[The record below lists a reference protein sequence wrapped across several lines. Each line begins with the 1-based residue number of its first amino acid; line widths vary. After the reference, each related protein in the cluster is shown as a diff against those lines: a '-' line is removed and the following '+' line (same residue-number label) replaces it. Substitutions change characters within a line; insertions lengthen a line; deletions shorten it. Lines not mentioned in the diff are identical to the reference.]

1 MSGNTNQRTAIVIGA
16 GAGGVSTAARLAK
29 AGFKV
34 TVLEKNDFTGGR
46 CSLLHHEGWRFD
58 QGPSLLLLPRLF
70 HKTFADL
77 DTTLEAE
84 GVHIVKCEPN
94 YNMWFG
100 DGEKFQLSTDLALMK
115 EQVEKWEGKDGYSRY
130 LSFLKEAH
138 SHYELSVEHHPFESI
153 YSRASKYFWTER
165 LRRVFTFASMNMGMS
180 PFDAPGTYSLLQYT
194 ELTEGIWY
202 PVGGFH
208 RVIDA
213 LVKIGERFGVTYR
226 LSTPISKITLSP
238 DGRRATG
245 VVLANGETLSAD
257 VVVNNTDLV
266 YAYNNFLPPTPYA
279 ESLANRETSCSSISF
294 YWALDRKI
302 PELNAHNIFLA
313 DEYKESFDSIFKKNL
328 IPNEPSFYVNIP
340 SRPDPTAAP
349 EGKESVV
356 VLVPVGHLLGENENP
371 TNVSTATTGEI
382 QQGNSGEKLTSSKSA
397 QGVKPSE
404 TQDWPKMIELAR
416 KTILATIAKRT
427 GVDITPFIVHEI
439 ANDPMTWRESFNL
452 DRGAILGLSHSF
464 FNVLSFRPS
473 TRARRGG
480 WLDGRLGGGILGR
493 VGELLFSGGSIERLY
508 MVGASA
514 HPGTGV
520 PIVLAG
526 GRLVA
531 EQICQDFGMNI
542 PWPTGSQEKQRTG
555 ALDQVQN
562 SFAIE
567 WVVYML
573 LAFLVLALGMFLGKQ
588 T

>member
-1 MSGNTNQRTAIVIGA
+1 M
-16 GAGGVSTAARLAK
+16 
-29 AGFKV
+29 
-34 TVLEKNDFTGGR
+34 
-46 CSLLHHEGWRFD
+46 
-58 QGPSLLLLPRLF
+58 F

-100 DGEKFQLSTDLALMK
+100 DGEKFQLSTDLVLMK

-130 LSFLKEAH
+130 LSFLREAH
-138 SHYELSVEHHPFESI
+138 NHYELSVEHVLSRNFTSITSMLRPSFLSRVFELHPFESI

-165 LRRVFTFASMNMGMS
+165 LRRVFTFASMYMGMS

-202 PVGGFH
+202 PIGGFH
-208 RVIDA
+208 KVSAPMQAYTILVMLTTFLQVIDA
-213 LVKIGERFGVTYR
+213 LVKVGERLGVEYR
-226 LSTPISKITLSP
+226 LSTPISKITLSR
-238 DGRRATG
+238 DKRRATG
-245 VVLANGETLSAD
+245 VVLANGETLTAD

-294 YWALDRKI
+294 YWALDRKL

-349 EGKESVV
+349 EGKEAVV
-356 VLVPVGHLLGENENP
+356 VLVPVGHLLGEHESP
-371 TNVSTATTGEI
+371 KSAATATDKDI
-382 QQGNSGEKLTSSKSA
+382 QQSNTDGKMTNSKSA
-397 QGVKPSE
+397 EGIKPSE
-404 TQDWPKMIELAR
+404 TQDWPKMIALAR
-416 KTILATIAKRT
+416 KTILTTIAKRT
-427 GVDITPFIVHEI
+427 GVDIEPLIVHEI
-439 ANDPMTWRESFNL
+439 TNDPITWRESFNL

-464 FNVLSFRPS
+464 FNVLSFRPA

-480 WLDGRLGGGILGR
+480 WFDGRLGGGVVGR
-493 VGELLFSGGSIERLY
+493 IGELLFSGGSIERLY

-531 EQICQDFGMNI
+531 EQICQDLKVEI
-542 PWPTGSQEKQRTG
+542 PWQTGPDKTERTG
-555 ALDQVQN
+555 ALDVVQT
-562 SFAIE
+562 ALTPE
-567 WVVYML
+567 WLVYML
-573 LAFLVLALGMFLGKQ
+573 LALLVLALGIFLGKQ

>member
-1 MSGNTNQRTAIVIGA
+1 MQ
-16 GAGGVSTAARLAK
+16 
-29 AGFKV
+29 
-34 TVLEKNDFTGGR
+34 
-46 CSLLHHEGWRFD
+46 RFD

-115 EQVEKWEGKDGYSRY
+115 EQVERWEGKDGYSRY

-138 SHYELSVEHHPFESI
+138 SHYELSVEHVLSRNFTSITSMLRPSFLGRVFELHPFESI

-165 LRRVFTFASMNMGMS
+165 LRRVFTFASMYMGMS

-208 RVIDA
+208 KVIDA

-356 VLVPVGHLLGENENP
+356 VLVPVGHLLGENENR

-573 LAFLVLALGMFLGKQ
+573 LAFLALALGMFLGKQ

>member
-1 MSGNTNQRTAIVIGA
+1 M
-16 GAGGVSTAARLAK
+16 
-29 AGFKV
+29 
-34 TVLEKNDFTGGR
+34 
-46 CSLLHHEGWRFD
+46 
-58 QGPSLLLLPRLF
+58 F

-100 DGEKFQLSTDLALMK
+100 DGEKFQLSTDLVLMK

-130 LSFLKEAH
+130 LSFLREAH
-138 SHYELSVEHHPFESI
+138 NHYELSVEHVLSRNFTSITSMLRPSFLSRVFELHPFESI

-165 LRRVFTFASMNMGMS
+165 LRRVFTFASMYMGMS

-202 PVGGFH
+202 PIGGFH
-208 RVIDA
+208 KVSAPMQAYTILVMLTTFLQVIDA
-213 LVKIGERFGVTYR
+213 LVKVGERLGVEYR
-226 LSTPISKITLSP
+226 LSTPISKITLSR
-238 DGRRATG
+238 DKRRATG
-245 VVLANGETLSAD
+245 VVLANGETLTAD

-294 YWALDRKI
+294 YWALDRKL

-349 EGKESVV
+349 EGKEAVV
-356 VLVPVGHLLGENENP
+356 VLVPVGHLLGEHESP
-371 TNVSTATTGEI
+371 KSAATATDKDI
-382 QQGNSGEKLTSSKSA
+382 QQSNADGKMTNSKSA
-397 QGVKPSE
+397 KGIKPSE
-404 TQDWPKMIELAR
+404 TQDWPKMIALAR
-416 KTILATIAKRT
+416 KTILTTIAKRT
-427 GVDITPFIVHEI
+427 GVDIEPLIVHEI
-439 ANDPMTWRESFNL
+439 TNDPITWRESFNL

-464 FNVLSFRPS
+464 FNVLSFRPA

-480 WLDGRLGGGILGR
+480 WFDGRLGGGVVGR
-493 VGELLFSGGSIERLY
+493 IGELLFSGGSIERLY

-531 EQICQDFGMNI
+531 EQICQDLKVEI
-542 PWPTGSQEKQRTG
+542 PWQTGPDKTERTG
-555 ALDQVQN
+555 ALDVVQT
-562 SFAIE
+562 ALTPE
-567 WVVYML
+567 WLVYML
-573 LAFLVLALGMFLGKQ
+573 LALLVLALGIFLGKQ

>member
-1 MSGNTNQRTAIVIGA
+1 MYC
-16 GAGGVSTAARLAK
+16 RL
-29 AGFKV
+29 
-34 TVLEKNDFTGGR
+34 TTLIQ
-46 CSLLHHEGWRFD
+46 RFD

-70 HKTFADL
+70 RQTFADL
-77 DTTLEAE
+77 DTSLEAE
-84 GVHIVKCEPN
+84 GVHLVKCEPN

-100 DGEKFQLSTDLALMK
+100 DGEKFQLSTDLAHMK
-115 EQVEKWEGKDGYSRY
+115 TEIEKWEGKDGYSRY

-138 SHYELSVEHHPFESI
+138 NHYELSVEHVLSRNFTSILSMLRPGFLSRVLDLHPFESI
-153 YSRASKYFWTER
+153 YGRASKYFWTER
-165 LRRVFTFASMNMGMS
+165 LRRVFTFASMYMGMS

-208 RVIDA
+208 KVSTLMHMPFIMLTRLLKVIDA
-213 LVKIGERFGVTYR
+213 LVRIGERLGVTYR

-238 DGRRATG
+238 DGSQATG
-245 VVLANGETLSAD
+245 VILANGETLTAD

-279 ESLANRETSCSSISF
+279 QSLAKRETSCSSISF
-294 YWALDRKI
+294 YWSLDRKV
-302 PELNAHNIFLA
+302 PQLNAHNIFLA
-313 DEYKESFDSIFKKNL
+313 DEYRESFDSIFKKNL
-328 IPNEPSFYVNIP
+328 IPNEPSFYVNVP

-349 EGKESVV
+349 EGKESII

-371 TNVSTATTGEI
+371 RKATTATNGEI
-382 QQGNSGEKLTSSKSA
+382 QNGADGKMTTSQSA
-397 QGVKPSE
+397 EGIKPSE

-416 KTILATIAKRT
+416 HTILTTITKRT
-427 GVDITPFIVHEI
+427 GVDITPFIVHEV

-464 FNVLSFRPS
+464 FNVLSFRPA

-480 WLDGRLGGGILGR
+480 WLDGRLGGGIIGRLG
-493 VGELLFSGGSIERLY
+493 EILWSGGSIERLY
-508 MVGASA
+508 MVGAST

-531 EQICQDFGMNI
+531 EQILQDFGMSI
-542 PWPTGSQEKQRTG
+542 PWQTGPQGMQKTGS
-555 ALDQVQN
+555 LDQVQT
-562 SFAIE
+562 SLTLD
-567 WVVYML
+567 WVVYL
-573 LAFLVLALGMFLGKQ
+573 FIAFVVLVFGIFLGKQ
-588 T
+588 A

>member
-1 MSGNTNQRTAIVIGA
+1 M
-16 GAGGVSTAARLAK
+16 
-29 AGFKV
+29 
-34 TVLEKNDFTGGR
+34 
-46 CSLLHHEGWRFD
+46 
-58 QGPSLLLLPRLF
+58 F

-100 DGEKFQLSTDLALMK
+100 DGEKFQLSTDLVLMK

-130 LSFLKEAH
+130 LSFLREAH
-138 SHYELSVEHHPFESI
+138 NHYELSVEHVLSRNFTSITSMLRPSFLSRVFELHPFESI

-165 LRRVFTFASMNMGMS
+165 LRRVFTFASMYMGMS

-202 PVGGFH
+202 PIGGFH
-208 RVIDA
+208 KVSAPMQAYTILVMLTTFLQVIDA
-213 LVKIGERFGVTYR
+213 LVKVGERLGVEYR
-226 LSTPISKITLSP
+226 LSTPISKITLSR
-238 DGRRATG
+238 DKRRATG
-245 VVLANGETLSAD
+245 VVLANGETLTAD

-294 YWALDRKI
+294 YWALDRKL

-349 EGKESVV
+349 EGKEAVV
-356 VLVPVGHLLGENENP
+356 VLVPVGHLLGEHESP
-371 TNVSTATTGEI
+371 KSAATATDKDI
-382 QQGNSGEKLTSSKSA
+382 QQSNADGKMTNSRSA
-397 QGVKPSE
+397 EGIKPSE
-404 TQDWPKMIELAR
+404 TQDWPKMIALAR
-416 KTILATIAKRT
+416 KTILTTIAKRT
-427 GVDITPFIVHEI
+427 GVDIEPLIVHEI
-439 ANDPMTWRESFNL
+439 TNDPITWRESFNL

-464 FNVLSFRPS
+464 FNVLSFRPA

-480 WLDGRLGGGILGR
+480 WFDGRLGGGVVGR
-493 VGELLFSGGSIERLY
+493 IGELLFSGGSIERLY

-531 EQICQDFGMNI
+531 EQICQDLKVEI
-542 PWPTGSQEKQRTG
+542 PWQTGPDKTERTG
-555 ALDQVQN
+555 ALDVVQT
-562 SFAIE
+562 ALTPE
-567 WVVYML
+567 WLVYML
-573 LAFLVLALGMFLGKQ
+573 LALLVLALGIFLGKQ